1 MAFLAAGLGVG
12 GSIIALG
19 ASPAGAAPTSPPL
32 PAPVV
37 TSLQSVLNPI
47 LNAISQVP
55 VAGCATYIV
64 VDGVLADAGLEPPSF
79 GRPGCIA
86 E

>member
-1 MAFLAAGLGVG
+1 
-12 GSIIALG
+12 
-19 ASPAGAAPTSPPL
+19 
-32 PAPVV
+32 VV